1 MDQLK
6 KQFSGRQKSQSPE
19 ENAATTKPA
28 AITLNMTASQIQ
40 GGASVIAKLTAAVAQ
55 QVSVELEYNGYLNR
69 ERECV
74 RACRGM
80 SVDTSRHF
88 LLLLLLLLDV
98 SC

>member
-69 ERECV
+69 ERE
-74 RACRGM
+74 
-80 SVDTSRHF
+80 SVCAPVEGCQ
-88 LLLLLLLLDV
+88 LILAV
-98 SC
+98 ISCFFFFFF